1 MLIVADANELFSA
14 LIAKGETLNLFFNSK
29 FEIISPE
36 FILEEFKKHQQE
48 ISNKSSLNKNEL
60 ITFLLL
66 LTYKIKFIDE
76 KDYADFLIEAE
87 NITPDKNDIDYL
99 ALALKFNCPIWSED
113 KKLKEQQNKVK
124 ILSTFDLMKE
134 L

>member
-124 ILSTFDLMKE
+124 ILSTFALMKE